1 MITYFN
7 RLFTTNY
14 DTLLEEAYGEDSI
27 NVVSCG
33 EECAKPEKDVNLY
46 KIPMGLKYKIPM
58 GLKHPNQLVITLTD

>member
-14 DTLLEEAYGEDSI
+14 DTLFEEAYGEDSI

-46 KIPMGLKYKIPM
+46 KIPR